1 MSQLIS
7 QKINPPADSPVAAPT
22 AASPL
27 GEEAT
32 PCPAKQPQGLPTPPP
47 SAFVLIMV
55 FWMLLGGA
63 AGIKIMQSIW
73 HILGVDI
80 GSVAI
85 AVPVGGVVGALA
97 GGLLGLISNPRWLV
111 LLMAVFAGSAA
122 GGVAGQVPWGAIGQ
136 IGGQVAGGVVGVIV
150 WATWLFF
157 GRGKDSTAEPVR
169 STTAV
174 GGHPGPAASRPP
186 QSVPKEV
193 DDGDPRDEHGRVPPG
208 AGRSEVGQAGL
219 RHENQPYVV
228 PVTLAYDEVSRC
240 LYGFTTPGQ
249 KIEWMRANPLVCV
262 EVDEVAADDQW
273 VSVIAFGRY
282 EEVPE
287 GPESDGG
294 RLPALELPRRFA
306 EAPSAWSADSHQR
319 QCDDERERAWQVL
332 QTHPMWWQPASSV
345 WAARAHRDPAEPF
358 HSVYYKIRIDRVT
371 GREATLDA
379 RDAIAHAVPG
389 PHIERWGR
397 LRWTTTRVLGGK

>member
-7 QKINPPADSPVAAPT
+7 QNLNAPADSPMSAPT
-22 AASPL
+22 AAAHL

-32 PCPAKQPQGLPTPPP
+32 SCPAKQPQGLPTPPP

-73 HILGVDI
+73 HILGVEV

-111 LLMAVFAGSAA
+111 LLMAVFAGSSA

-157 GRGKDSTAEPVR
+157 GRGKEPSAEPPR
-169 STTAV
+169 ATTAI
-174 GGHPGPAASRPP
+174 GGHPGPAASRLP

-193 DDGDPRDEHGRVPPG
+193 DDGNSRDEHGRVPPG

-219 RHENQPYVV
+219 R
-228 PVTLAYDEVSRC
+228 A
-240 LYGFTTPGQ
+240 
-249 KIEWMRANPLVCV
+249 
-262 EVDEVAADDQW
+262 
-273 VSVIAFGRY
+273 
-282 EEVPE
+282 
-287 GPESDGG
+287 
-294 RLPALELPRRFA
+294 
-306 EAPSAWSADSHQR
+306 
-319 QCDDERERAWQVL
+319 
-332 QTHPMWWQPASSV
+332 
-345 WAARAHRDPAEPF
+345 
-358 HSVYYKIRIDRVT
+358 
-371 GREATLDA
+371 
-379 RDAIAHAVPG
+379 
-389 PHIERWGR
+389 
-397 LRWTTTRVLGGK
+397 